1 MKNFLLILSIFVF
14 LSGCDL
20 ISDLFDIYSI
30 IQHNNEFRNYSC
42 LLNIYNTHWYLKQM
56 NVTKLK
62 PFIYNKYI
70 SRSLIQSHSQKL
82 NYTYTNQYKSVI
94 HLYLFSLFKNIN
106 KSFFNQRFKKIHKK
120 ELEYYIKSF
129 NYIYGSK
136 IKIQEI
142 YNS

>member
-1 MKNFLLILSIFVF
+1 M
-14 LSGCDL
+14 
-20 ISDLFDIYSI
+20 
-30 IQHNNEFRNYSC
+30 
-42 LLNIYNTHWYLKQM
+42 NI
-56 NVTKLK
+56 TKLK

-70 SRSLIQSHSQKL
+70 SRSLIHSHSQKL

-94 HLYLFSLFKNIN
+94 HLYLFGLFKNIN
-106 KSFFNQRFKKIHKK
+106 KSFFNQRLKKIQKK

-129 NYIYGSK
+129 NYFYGSK